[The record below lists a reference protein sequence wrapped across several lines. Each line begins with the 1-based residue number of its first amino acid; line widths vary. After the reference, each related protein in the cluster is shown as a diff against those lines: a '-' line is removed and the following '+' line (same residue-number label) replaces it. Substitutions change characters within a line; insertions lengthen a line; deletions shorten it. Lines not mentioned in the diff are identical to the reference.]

1 LAEIEIYTSPF
12 CGYCYRA
19 KALLEGK
26 GVAYREIDVVFH
38 PAKRKEMVD
47 RAVGARTVPQ
57 VFIDGL
63 HVGGSDE
70 LAALEAAGRLDRL
83 LDRNDG
89 S

>member
-1 LAEIEIYTSPF
+1 MAEIEIYTSPF

-19 KALLEGK
+19 KALLDGK
-26 GVAYREIDVVFH
+26 GAAYREIDFVFH
-38 PAKRKEMVD
+38 PAKRREMVD
-47 RAVGARTVPQ
+47 RAAGARTVPQ
-57 VFIDGL
+57 IFIDGL